1 MTSRSGQ
8 DISPEWL
15 TWYGMRVGLSHNEAL
30 DVPVGE
36 LLSLIAVEQIKNEGA
51 KLKTDHYDEDIIP
64 DLR

>member
-1 MTSRSGQ
+1 
-8 DISPEWL
+8 
-15 TWYGMRVGLSHNEAL
+15 MRVGLSHNEAL

-36 LLSLIAVEQIKNEGA
+36 LLSLIAVEQIKIEAA

>member
-1 MTSRSGQ
+1 
-8 DISPEWL
+8 
-15 TWYGMRVGLSHNEAL
+15 MRVGLSHNEAL

-36 LLSLIAVEQIKNEGA
+36 LLSLISVEQIKNEGA